1 MSLDIRYSK
10 QAKKF
15 ISKQDKSQK
24 DRLENAINNLPTG
37 DVKRLK
43 GYTYYRLR
51 VGDYRLIFDK
61 QLNIIEVIK
70 IDNRGETY
78 KW

>member
-15 ISKQDKSQK
+15 ISKQDKLQK
-24 DRLENAINNLPTG
+24 DRLENAINNLPNG
-37 DVKRLK
+37 DVKKLK

-51 VGDYRLIFDK
+51 VGDYRVIFDK

-70 IDNRGETY
+70 IDNRGEAY
-78 KW
+78 KR